1 MRYIEIDGERYNVS
15 CCDDC
20 PCYDGGLDAG
30 CGDLCKHPL
39 GDEKVAVTGVPDG
52 MIERNMRFF
61 GMMKFPWNIAT
72 VPTAHL
78 GRSDDEYGICGVQG
92 WC

>member
-20 PCYDGGLDAG
+20 PCYDGGLDVG

-39 GDEKVAVTGVPDG
+39 GDEKVAGYGGSRWYDREKHEVLWDDDVP
-52 MIERNMRFF
+52 
-61 GMMKFPWNIAT
+61 
-72 VPTAHL
+72 V
-78 GRSDDEYGICGVQG
+78 EYRYGPNCPLREVR
-92 WC
+92 